1 MYTKTREKRTQI
13 NTKNHLTIR
22 KDTKGR
28 IEEQRKTKNNQTTS
42 HKMATSKYQSIITLN
57 DLMNEKKADVAKP
70 I

>member
-1 MYTKTREKRTQI
+1 MKRTQI
-13 NTKNHLTIR
+13 NTKNHLTII

-28 IEEQRKTKNNQTTS
+28 TEEQRKTKNNQTTS
-42 HKMATSKYQSIITLN
+42 HKMAISKNQSIITLN